1 MSSVGDAHDHLI
13 ACHECDFVQRH
24 VDAEAGTT
32 VRCCR
37 CHGFLYR
44 HPDKAL
50 DNAVA
55 WSLTGLVLLV
65 LANAFP
71 VLDLSVSG
79 HETSTTLISGAV
91 ALFEQDQFAVAL
103 LVVGVLVVAPTLLF
117 LLQIYLLLPLRHNRV
132 APQFV
137 PLMRL
142 LSHLNHWLMFDVFML
157 ALIVAVVKLS
167 SLASVAPGMGLWAF
181 LALMFASIS
190 SIRSYDTHWVWDCYS
205 RLLGGAGVPQGLPA
219 SGKPTA
225 LSCQSATCDT
235 CGLLSPLQSGEGD
248 SRCPRCDRALHA
260 RKVDSLNR
268 TWALLIAGYVLFIP
282 ANLLPITITSSLV
295 GTQSDTIMSGVAYF
309 WHEGAYDL
317 AIIIFTASI
326 FVPLLKL
333 LSLTYLAWS
342 AHKRMTWEPM
352 QRTRLYRMVEF
363 VGKWSMLD
371 VFVVAMLARL
381 VQFSALA
388 SIEAGPG
395 ALAFASVVVVT
406 MFAAM
411 SFDPRLIWDAQES
424 TPHSGEKRG

>member
-1 MSSVGDAHDHLI
+1 MSSGDNTHDHLI

-24 VDAEAGTT
+24 VDAPAGTT

-65 LANAFP
+65 LANVFP

-91 ALFEQDQFAVAL
+91 ALFQQDQFAVAL

-132 APQFV
+132 PPKFV

-190 SIRSYDTHWVWDCYS
+190 SVRSYDTHWVWDCYS
-205 RLLGGAGVPQGLPA
+205 RLLGDSAVPQA
-219 SGKPTA
+219 SRVTG
-225 LSCQSATCDT
+225 DT
-235 CGLLSPLQSGEGD
+235 
-248 SRCPRCDRALHA
+248 
-260 RKVDSLNR
+260 
-268 TWALLIAGYVLFIP
+268 
-282 ANLLPITITSSLV
+282 
-295 GTQSDTIMSGVAYF
+295 
-309 WHEGAYDL
+309 
-317 AIIIFTASI
+317 
-326 FVPLLKL
+326 
-333 LSLTYLAWS
+333 
-342 AHKRMTWEPM
+342 
-352 QRTRLYRMVEF
+352 
-363 VGKWSMLD
+363 
-371 VFVVAMLARL
+371 
-381 VQFSALA
+381 
-388 SIEAGPG
+388 PG
-395 ALAFASVVVVT
+395 AA
-406 MFAAM
+406 
-411 SFDPRLIWDAQES
+411 
-424 TPHSGEKRG
+424 G